1 MAHWIIF
8 KDGFAVKV
16 KVSQKLGGRRY
27 NEIIYQGRYD
37 IDERPLSFKDFK
49 EGFKDF
55 WPNDK
60 IRDYYDLQVPKEVR
74 EKALDCLNNTPEY
87 KQKIRNEKIK
97 DLLG

>member
-1 MAHWIIF
+1 MANWIIF
-8 KDGFAVKV
+8 KDGFVVKV

-27 NEIIYQGRYD
+27 NEIIYQGNNYCK
-37 IDERPLSFKDFK
+37 PFKDFK

-60 IRDYYDLQVPKEVR
+60 IRDYYDIQVPKEVR
-74 EKALDCLNNTPEY
+74 EKTLDCLNNTPEY